1 MNKTTIIIEN
11 SHGETEY
18 EADMV
23 EINLNEL
30 VMKAY
35 SIDTDL
41 ITLDVDESLI
51 IKMWPNLDSH
61 ILKEVLQ
68 NTYNGPTH
76 IIVGQDNYWRFEL
89 MNMITHKDKRAGLI
103 QTKFG
108 WSMSGDV
115 SSSISGWPQNFITK
129 DPIKI
134 INQTTKLKEIED
146 SLYKLF
152 NKDEETVSE
161 NNYSYEEEYAVN
173 LFKRTVRREPDG
185 RYAIQPL
192 FKNIA
197 SHLRIIFT

>member
-1 MNKTTIIIEN
+1 MQILKINQSYIKEVDNNIVLHTIKIQTKQFNINIMLDSGSTHTIVNKKIADKLGVRKLNKTTIIIEN

-30 VMKAY
+30 VMTAY
-35 SIDTDL
+35 SVDTDL
-41 ITLDVDESLI
+41 ITLDVNESLI

-68 NTYNGPTH
+68 NTYKGPTH

-108 WSMSGDV
+108 
-115 SSSISGWPQNFITK
+115 
-129 DPIKI
+129 
-134 INQTTKLKEIED
+134 
-146 SLYKLF
+146 
-152 NKDEETVSE
+152 
-161 NNYSYEEEYAVN
+161 
-173 LFKRTVRREPDG
+173 
-185 RYAIQPL
+185 
-192 FKNIA
+192 
-197 SHLRIIFT
+197 